1 MPLRPILIIALSVIC
16 CIPLFA
22 QEPVATIRG
31 TVSGND
37 GTLPGAVV
45 VCLRKGQ
52 TEVSYTEYT
61 LTDAQGRFLLPLKSP
76 PAKGDSIRV
85 SILGYITATV
95 PIAPSGDMDIRLDA
109 NVIQLREVMVRAP
122 KVRWANDTVHFNVQS
137 FVEAQDKSIADVL
150 KRMPGIEVRDNG
162 DILYNGESIGNLYIE
177 GTDLVGGRY
186 SLLTTNL
193 SATDIK
199 TVEIMERHQ
208 PVKVLSTVSKYTR
221 PAINLVLKDRSRGKW
236 VGSADVDAGAT
247 SDPEALWSGN
257 LFLMRVGKK
266 WNSVNNLKTNNTGK
280 DITGELDDK
289 SIYNSPVMQRPDNII
304 SVGTT
309 DAPLAPHRVKFNTSA
324 LLNTSN
330 LWKLDDGLKVSA
342 SLAYLFDRLTS
353 ANASATTYYFNNDTQ
368 QTVAES
374 DEALSQRHR
383 LQARIDAE
391 ANREKYYFRNLLSA
405 EGEAA
410 RTAQTITGQFPN
422 TQNARL
428 PYYHITD
435 NLKYIRRSGNNAI
448 TVESRNAFSHSDQHL
463 TVLRADRTQRQN
475 IGVMDFNTDTYL
487 SSDFVITNRLTIGL
501 TGGIEASLRSL
512 KSRLQGIDTFGL
524 GHHPLHNDM
533 LTAYIRPYIT
543 PRLEFLSKSW
553 EIRLSAPI
561 GWSYYWGLNTNHFTY
576 SVSGYVKYMP
586 HPKFNIELIGSASSQ
601 NLDIRNYYTG
611 YILQNYRYLT
621 VGSVNTRQDSNFG
634 ITGRLNFKDPVN
646 MLFVEGTVGRYWNV
660 MQTSVTKD
668 FLGDYIVLGT
678 EYAPNR
684 GDSWYAAI
692 NGSIGL
698 YGINGKIGATV
709 AYSDFSSTSMF
720 QNGERTPYRT
730 QTITFTP
737 TFSGRFAKWLSM
749 EYKLKYYHH
758 IMSLPGTGTTDIKD
772 NFSHILSLN
781 ITPIKPLDISL
792 SAEHYFTML
801 AVGQTKNTVL
811 LDASAT
817 YCLNNRIE
825 LRLTAHN
832 LLNQKAYTYSVF
844 TPLQE
849 FSCEYRIRPLNIT
862 AGVSFEF

>member
-1 MPLRPILIIALSVIC
+1 MLRRIYILAILSIC
-16 CIPLFA
+16 CIPLYC
-22 QEPVATIRG
+22 QNPVSTIRG
-31 TVSGND
+31 TVSGGE

-52 TEVSYTEYT
+52 TEMSYTEYT
-61 LTDAQGRFLLPLKSP
+61 LTDAQGRFVLKLNSP

-85 SILGYITATV
+85 SMLGYLTATLPV
-95 PIAPSGDMDIRLDA
+95 AHTGDMDIRLSDD
-109 NVIQLREVMVRAP
+109 VIQLREVIVRAP
-122 KVRWANDTVHFNVQS
+122 KVRWAGDTVKFNVQS
-137 FVEAQDKSIADVL
+137 FIEAQDKSISDVL

-162 DILYNGESIGNLYIE
+162 DIHYNGEPIGNLYIE
-177 GTDLVGGRY
+177 GSDLLGGRY
-186 SLLTTNL
+186 SLLTSNL
-193 SATDIK
+193 SASDIK

-208 PVKVLSTVSKYTR
+208 PIKALSKIDKYTK
-221 PAINLVLKDRSRGKW
+221 PAINLVLQDQSRGKW
-236 VGSADVDAGAT
+236 VGTADIAAGA
-247 SDPEALWSGN
+247 SSEPEALWDGN

-266 WNSVNNLKTNNTGK
+266 WNSANNLKTNNVGK
-280 DITGELDDK
+280 DITDELDDK
-289 SIYNSPVMQRPDNII
+289 SIYNNPVMSRHEDII
-304 SVGTT
+304 SVGTS

-324 LLNTSN
+324 LFNTTN
-330 LWKLDDGLKVSA
+330 LWKLDDGLNVSA
-342 SLAYLFDRLTS
+342 SLAYLFDRLKS
-353 ANASATTYYFNNDTQ
+353 QNGSATTYYFNNDTQ

-448 TVESRNAFSHSDQHL
+448 TVESRNAFSQSDQHL

-512 KSRLQGIDTFGL
+512 KSRLQGIDTVGL
-524 GHHPLHNDM
+524 GHHPRHNDM
-533 LTAYIRPYIT
+533 LAAYIRPYIT
-543 PRLEFLSKSW
+543 PRLEYLSKSW
-553 EIRLSAPI
+553 EIRLSLPV

-576 SVSGYVKYMP
+576 GVYGNVKYMP
-586 HPKFNIELIGSASSQ
+586 HPKFNIELIGSASNQ
-601 NLDIRNYYTG
+601 NLDIRNHYTG
-611 YILQNYRYLT
+611 YILQNYRYLA
-621 VGSVNTRQDSNFG
+621 VGSVNTTPDNYYG

-646 MLFVEGTVGRYWNV
+646 MLFLEGIVGRYWNV
-660 MQTSVTKD
+660 IQTSVTKD
-668 FLGDYIVLGT
+668 FLSDYILLGT

-684 GDSWYAAI
+684 GDSWHAAI
-692 NGSIGL
+692 NGSVGL
-698 YGINGKIGATV
+698 YGINGKIGVSV
-709 AYSDFSSTSMF
+709 AYSDFSTTSIF
-720 QNGERTPYRT
+720 QNGERTPYRS
-730 QTITFTP
+730 QTVTFTP

-749 EYKLKYYHH
+749 EYKLRYYHH
-758 IMSLPGTGTTDIKD
+758 IMSLPSTATSDIKD
-772 NFSHILSLN
+772 NFSHILSFN
-781 ITPIKPLDISL
+781 ITPIKQLDIRL
-792 SAEHYFTML
+792 IAEHYFTML
-801 AVGQTKNTVL
+801 TADQTKNTVL

-817 YCLNNRIE
+817 YRLNKRIE
-825 LRLTAHN
+825 LSLTAHN
-832 LLNQKAYTYSVF
+832 LLNRKLYTYSIF

-849 FSCEYRIRPLNIT
+849 FSYEYRIRPLNIT
-862 AGVSFEF
+862 AGVSFDF